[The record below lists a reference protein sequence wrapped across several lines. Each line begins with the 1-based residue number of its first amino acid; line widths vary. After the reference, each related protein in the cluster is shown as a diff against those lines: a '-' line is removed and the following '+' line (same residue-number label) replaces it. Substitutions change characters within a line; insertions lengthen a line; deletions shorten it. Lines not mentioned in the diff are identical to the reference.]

1 MIYKFL
7 KFLFLSTL
15 TLIWGGCESKDHAV
29 AGYGCISTQCY
40 NTTAVNDA
48 GKVFDI
54 IECENGD
61 KYLRH
66 PGIYESHLAP
76 NDLPPDVYV
85 FAPQQKPGA
94 IGCGVTN
101 CTYSEQDLCVD
112 GVVLDEHGNEQPVGG
127 CYPTINCPEKK

>member
-1 MIYKFL
+1 M
-7 KFLFLSTL
+7 
-15 TLIWGGCESKDHAV
+15 WGGCESKDHAV
-29 AGYGCISTQCY
+29 AGYGCFSTKCY

-54 IECENGD
+54 IECENGE

-66 PGIYESHLAP
+66 PGIYESNLAP
-76 NDLPPDVYV
+76 NDLPPGVEV

-94 IGCGVTN
+94 IGCGATN

-112 GVVLDEHGNEQPVGG
+112 GFVLDEHGNEQPVGG
-127 CYPTINCPEKK
+127 CYPAIECPEKK

>member
-1 MIYKFL
+1 MFYKHWKKIAL
-7 KFLFLSTL
+7 AL
-15 TLIWGGCESKDHAV
+15 TAFFWGGCDSKDHAV

-48 GKVFDI
+48 GKTFDI

-76 NDLPPDVYV
+76 NDLPPGVDV
-85 FAPQQKPGA
+85 FAPQTDER
-94 IGCGVTN
+94 GCGATN

-112 GVVLDEHGNEQPVGG
+112 GFVLDEHGNEQPVGG
-127 CYPTINCPEKK
+127 CYPTINCPEK